1 MRIERVKR
9 WQWVLLSVAV
19 GAALGWAWRG
29 DGADLARYGEI
40 LNDPEAFERG
50 LFERR
55 GGERRFTDVRVH
67 RQTLDDG
74 AGSRGTFHVV
84 TGNYSDGRPDPHDG
98 TYRWRPRFFVATIP
112 YHVRSLPY
120 DLGDGSEDDAG
131 KLRTFEDLKSPTVV
145 DYLKLLGE
153 TDGLRYTHAWWRT
166 YPMATCVAGSVLLI
180 GVLWPTVINLLV
192 FGSFV
197 RPREEE
203 GIDLSI
209 LDRLEP
215 PPAPPAAPVVDLT
228 DHLRELEAELAA
240 RLAGGGDVPAPDS
253 TAPSRAPAAVTA
265 APLEPAPAAEHAEHH
280 YGARADDFY
289 PTEAHAP
296 HHETRKDRE
305 HDPRH
310 EPRQPK
316 GRTA

>member
-9 WQWVLLSVAV
+9 WQWVLLAVVV
-19 GAALGWAWRG
+19 GAALGWSWRG

-55 GGERRFTDVRVH
+55 DGERRFTNVRVH

-84 TGNYSDGRPDPHDG
+84 TGNYCDGRPDPHDG

-112 YHVRSLPY
+112 YHVRSQTY
-120 DLGDGSEDDAG
+120 HLGDGSEDDAE
-131 KLRTFEDLKSPTVV
+131 KLRAFEDLKSPTVL
-145 DYLKLLGE
+145 DYLNLLGQ

-166 YPMATCVAGSVLLI
+166 YPMVTCVAGSVLLI
-180 GVLWPTVINLLV
+180 GVVWPTVINLLV
-192 FGSFV
+192 YGTFV

-209 LDRLEP
+209 LDRLP
-215 PPAPPAAPVVDLT
+215 QPPAAPAAPAPDLT

-240 RLAGGGDVPAPDS
+240 RLAGGGEVPPDS
-253 TAPSRAPAAVTA
+253 AALSRAPAALKT
-265 APLEPAPAAEHAEHH
+265 APLEPAPAAEQAEHH

-296 HHETRKDRE
+296 HHETREDPN
-305 HDPRH
+305 HDPRQ
-310 EPRQPK
+310 PR
-316 GRTA
+316 RLS